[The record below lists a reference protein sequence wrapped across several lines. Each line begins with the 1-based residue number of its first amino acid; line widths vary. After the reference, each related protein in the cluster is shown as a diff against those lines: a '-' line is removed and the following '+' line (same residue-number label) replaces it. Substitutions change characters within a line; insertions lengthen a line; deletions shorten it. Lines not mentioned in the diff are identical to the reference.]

1 MRRFWVVLFTS
12 YFLIGAPSSSVGK
25 EKKEKV
31 TPPVKTELK
40 FDGESWRNQV
50 DRPKMV
56 NSLIKS
62 KLLIGKTQKEIEE
75 LLGSE
80 DHLKTNLKTF
90 TILTFHLN
98 NSHYESGRG
107 QNIVSQLSVTFHG
120 GKATKVSL
128 SEHKSHAFT
137 KDGPSLGDKY
147 KND

>member
-1 MRRFWVVLFTS
+1 MRHFWVVLLTFC
-12 YFLIGAPSSSVGK
+12 FLVGAASSSIAK

-31 TPPVKTELK
+31 TPPIKTELK
-40 FDGESWRNQV
+40 FDGEAWRNQV
-50 DRPKMV
+50 DRSKMV

-62 KLLIGKTQKEIEE
+62 KLLIGKTQKDVEE
-75 LLGSE
+75 LLGSA
-80 DHLKTNLKTF
+80 DHLETNLKTL

-98 NSHYESGRG
+98 NSHFESGRG

>member
-1 MRRFWVVLFTS
+1 MRQFLAVLLAF
-12 YFLIGAPSSSVGK
+12 FILIGAASSSIAK
-25 EKKEKV
+25 EKKQKV
-31 TPPVKTELK
+31 TPPIKTELK

-50 DRPKMV
+50 DRSKMV

-62 KLLIGKTQKEIEE
+62 KLLIGKTQKEVEE
-75 LLGSE
+75 LLGSA
-80 DHLKTNLKTF
+80 DHLETNLKTF

-98 NSHYESGRG
+98 NTHFESGRG
-107 QNIVSQLSVTFHG
+107 QNIVSQLSVTFRF
-120 GKATKVSL
+120 GKVTKLEL